1 MSKILEDC
9 NARQPKPLIVF
20 TDSKNAYLNVMNP
33 LNAARTRC
41 IGIRYKW
48 IIEKQK
54 EGRFQLEHVMG
65 ESMVADGSTK
75 PLEREKH
82 NRFVRMLGLVEKR
95 VPWAG

>member
-1 MSKILEDC
+1 MEDC

-20 TDSKNAYLNVMNP
+20 TDSKNAYLDVMNP

-41 IGIRYKW
+41 IDIRYKW
-48 IIEKQK
+48 IIEKKK

-65 ESMVADGSTK
+65 ENMVADGLTK